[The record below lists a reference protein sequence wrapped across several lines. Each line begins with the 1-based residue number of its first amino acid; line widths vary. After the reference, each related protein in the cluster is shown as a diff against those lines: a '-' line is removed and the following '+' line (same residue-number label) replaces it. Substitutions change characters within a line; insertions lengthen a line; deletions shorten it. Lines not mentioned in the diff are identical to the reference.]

1 MAGFASGKKSRR
13 RTMNEINMVPFI
25 DVMLVLLIILM
36 VTAPMLTPGSIDIPT
51 VGRGSNQPLAMASV
65 NIDKTGQLQWSA
77 NGSSRTATLE
87 EITSLAANWQAEHPT
102 DSGVG
107 IAADKAAQYEE
118 VVKVLDAL
126 KNAGIQRV
134 GLNVNINQGG

>member
-1 MAGFASGKKSRR
+1 MAGFGRANKSRR

-25 DVMLVLLIILM
+25 DVMLVLLIIFM

-51 VGRGSNQPLAMASV
+51 VGKGSNQPLAMASV
-65 NIDKTGQLQWSA
+65 NIDRNGHLEWTA
-77 NGSSRTATLE
+77 NGKSHTATLE
-87 EITSLAANWQAEHPT
+87 QIAELAADWQAEHPN

-107 IAADKAAQYEE
+107 IAADKAAQYEQ

-126 KNAGIQRV
+126 KKAGIQRV